1 MYKTIFTI
9 VLSLFILKAFSQDAE
24 IKPAR
29 KKVTKEHN
37 TKIKKNETRTDSMK
51 DNKMNDEK
59 TTEKTTSYPGEKTTN
74 KVVKSETGL
83 EYIDIKEGTGAMPKK
98 GEIVVVHYIGYF
110 LDGKVFDKSDK
121 NDKPLETPIG
131 VQRVIKGWDEGI
143 MSMKVGGK
151 RKLIIPSNL
160 AYGENGYP
168 GVIPPNSNLV
178 FDIELLSIK

>member
-83 EYIDIKEGTGAMPKK
+83 EYIDMKEGSGAMPKK
-98 GEIVVVHYIGYF
+98 GDTIVVHYSGYL
-110 LDGKVFDKSDK
+110 LDGKKFDSSVDR
-121 NDKPLETPIG
+121 NEPFQTAIG
-131 VQRVIKGWDEGI
+131 VGQVIKGWDEG
-143 MSMKVGGK
+143 MLSMKVGGK
-151 RKLIIPSNL
+151 RKLIIPYNL
-160 AYGENGYP
+160 AYGERGIP
-168 GVIPPNSNLV
+168 GTIPAKATLV
-178 FDIELLSIK
+178 FDVELLSIK